1 MAIHLRSEHAA
12 MSEINVTP
20 LVDVMLVLLV
30 IFLVTAP
37 LLIQTVPVEL
47 PRTAATRAATLRHV
61 PVVINKDG
69 QVYLDRRV
77 LAVDR
82 LEDELRRLKGKNE
95 ELNVFIQADR
105 AVEFGTVAQVMAAV
119 QRAGVTRVNVATV
132 AK

>member
-82 LEDELRRLKGKNE
+82 LEDELRRLQGKNE
-95 ELNVFIQADR
+95 QLNVFIQADR
-105 AVEFGTVAQVMAAV
+105 AVAFGTVAQVIAAV

-132 AK
+132 AN

>member
-1 MAIHLRSEHAA
+1 

-82 LEDELRRLKGKNE
+82 LEDELRRLQGKNE
-95 ELNVFIQADR
+95 QLNVFIQADR
-105 AVEFGTVAQVMAAV
+105 AVAFGTVAQVIAAV

-132 AK
+132 AN